1 MAFYK
6 KLAFGMC
13 AAIIGMLSCHGKTFQ
28 EKLDAYFEDHKKE
41 IQASIQAWDFYNM
54 RQSEYCITEQ
64 ELKDV
69 VLRSYNSAVG
79 FMQKSIRGQVQ
90 FFDRYREHLLL
101 DKKTDRDFYW
111 ALMTHKKRRDGSE
124 ILQYFHLKYCNYSKY
139 APPRFPEFLEDFYD
153 YEDEY
158 GKWDNRGSPSPE
170 PCLLKHAGAID
181 NILED
186 EDLMQTYKAIMK
198 LLPGYIDE
206 ACSVYLIY
214 RNILLELFAEESGKL
229 KKPSEWRTWISKNI
243 LGVLS
248 VSLKVDFDSVLTL
261 LESHIEF
268 ENIVEELNKIDERLQ
283 TLCDKIRELSS
294 L

>member
-6 KLAFGMC
+6 KLAFGVC
-13 AAIIGMLSCHGKTFQ
+13 AAIIGMLSCHGETFQ
-28 EKLDAYFEDHKKE
+28 EKLDAYFEEHKKE
-41 IQASIQAWDFYNM
+41 IQASIQAWNFYNM
-54 RQSEYCITEQ
+54 RQSGYCITEQ

-69 VLRSYNSAVG
+69 VLSSYHGAVE
-79 FMQKSIRGQVQ
+79 FMQKSMRGQVQ
-90 FFDRYREHLLL
+90 FSDRYREHLLG
-101 DKKTDRDFYW
+101 KETDRDFRW
-111 ALMTHKKRRDGSE
+111 ALMTHKKRLDGGE
-124 ILQYFHLKYCNYSKY
+124 ILQYFHFKYCNYSKY
-139 APPRFPEFLEDFYD
+139 APSRFPEFLDDLYD

-158 GKWDNRGSPSPE
+158 GKWDNRGSPFSPE

-181 NILED
+181 NILEN

-214 RNILLELFAEESGKL
+214 RDILLELLAEKSGKL
-229 KKPSEWRTWISKNI
+229 KKPSVWRTWIYKNT
-243 LGVLS
+243 LGALS
-248 VSLKVDFDSVLTL
+248 VSLKVHFNPISTL
-261 LESHIEF
+261 LKPHIEF
-268 ENIVEELNKIDERLQ
+268 KNIVEELNKIDERLQ